1 MYTFKDV
8 YGDSMGIST
17 SEKTI
22 VDEDIRETNAGTG
35 ETTETNKPSIPTTD
49 KGLMFWLVMLF
60 IIVVAWHFLG

>member
-22 VDEDIRETNAGTG
+22 VNEDIRETNAGAG
-35 ETTETNKPSIPTTD
+35 ETTETNKPSIPTQN
-49 KGLMFWLVMLF
+49 KGLLFWLVVLF
-60 IIVVAWHFLG
+60 LIVIAWHLWG